1 MSQARGMNG
10 MLVTGYPRNMRD
22 VVQYLAV
29 VSRWD
34 WKIIES
40 AAESVGLI
48 RSISV
53 DCGLFSEQVQRI
65 DGVILLD
72 WSDTSLERQVRL
84 GAQLGDI
91 DGELARLELNN
102 YRANMIPIAHFFDQ
116 QGYLHLVAGQ
126 RAPAEIFQDLA
137 EEIGGILA
145 YPSGSFRAPDVDQET
160 RAVVHSPAE
169 SNRRI
174 SVDSVDQM
182 IEEEIQNIDLPS
194 SADMV
199 RMNHTTGN
207 GIRQPTASIVSE
219 SIPKEDA
226 ADGQL
231 YPPGNSSSWFARAA
245 HAAPSQSVEW
255 LCLTFFKNNNCFY
268 FFQQNAVF

>member
-1 MSQARGMNG
+1 M
-10 MLVTGYPRNMRD
+10 
-22 VVQYLAV
+22 
-29 VSRWD
+29 
-34 WKIIES
+34 
-40 AAESVGLI
+40 
-48 RSISV
+48 
-53 DCGLFSEQVQRI
+53 
-65 DGVILLD
+65 
-72 WSDTSLERQVRL
+72 RL

-207 GIRQPTASIVSE
+207 GE
-219 SIPKEDA
+219 STPKEDA

-231 YPPGNSSSWFARAA
+231 YPPGNSSS
-245 HAAPSQSVEW
+245 
-255 LCLTFFKNNNCFY
+255 
-268 FFQQNAVF
+268 